1 MTYLY
6 SLALIFI
13 LAFNQNNYATNQ
25 KPLIN
30 LSYSQVVDRL
40 NTWEASKVISSK
52 EQQEAFDS
60 LNSKEKQDFYWLISQ
75 ASKKAYA
82 PLSIIIACCTF
93 AFFNTFCWLKL
104 PCCSELDEL

>member
-75 ASKKAYA
+75 ASKSLCSTQYHNS
-82 PLSIIIACCTF
+82 LLHF
-93 AFFNTFCWLKL
+93 RFFNTFCWLKL